1 MTPSPIN
8 LNPDYAAMG
17 LAHYQP
23 GQNAFQAVPPK
34 GTEKPCTA
42 PKKTG
47 PKPKAKTMTAKGQEL
62 AEQRRALDTSG
73 RATVNMQPRTT
84 GAITIHSKTDT
95 DRRARIRHGAAI

>member
-1 MTPSPIN
+1 MTTN
-8 LNPDYAAMG
+8 VDYSAMG

-34 GTEKPCTA
+34 RAEKPCTA

-47 PKPKAKTMTAKGQEL
+47 PKPKAKTMTAKVQEL

-73 RATVNMQPRTT
+73 RATVQIEPRTI
-84 GAITIHSKTDT
+84 GAITIHSKADT
-95 DRRARIRHGAAI
+95 DRTARLRHGKEI